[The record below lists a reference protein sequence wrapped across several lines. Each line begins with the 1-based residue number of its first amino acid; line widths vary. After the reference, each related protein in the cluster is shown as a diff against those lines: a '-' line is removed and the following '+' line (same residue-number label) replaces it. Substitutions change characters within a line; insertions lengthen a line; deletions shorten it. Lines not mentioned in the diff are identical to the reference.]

1 MRAAA
6 EAPTTWSTPISE
18 RCGGRSR
25 PRSTTL
31 QALKKWRRSE
41 EGREVEHPKKCDE
54 ESKHHPDECMQS
66 VGTDQKSCKS
76 CLCHGSHAPLNFY
89 RPYLTRRIS
98 EPAQPES
105 GVMASHRALV
115 ARGGRRSLRA
125 GARAHLLET
134 VARQLIR
141 PLVEDVAG
149 VTLDPMPAHAMLRQS
164 CIEPLPEIDILDRF
178 LVGGAPAVALPL
190 IYP

>member
-6 EAPTTWSTPISE
+6 EAPTTWSTRTSE

-98 EPAQPES
+98 DPAQPES
-105 GVMASHRALV
+105 GGDGVASSERPLPGSITV
-115 ARGGRRSLRA
+115 TARRNRRFRPSVPIPKFASCDARSLA
-125 GARAHLLET
+125 YFG
-134 VARQLIR
+134 
-141 PLVEDVAG
+141 
-149 VTLDPMPAHAMLRQS
+149 
-164 CIEPLPEIDILDRF
+164 IE
-178 LVGGAPAVALPL
+178 GH
-190 IYP
+190 

>member
-6 EAPTTWSTPISE
+6 EAPTTWSTLTSE

-41 EGREVEHPKKCDE
+41 EGREVKHPKKCDE

-66 VGTDQKSCKS
+66 VRTDQNSCKS

-98 EPAQPES
+98 EPAQLES
-105 GVMASHRALV
+105 GGDGVASSERAASRFDHRHRQ
-115 ARGGRRSLRA
+115 RGSA
-125 GARAHLLET
+125 
-134 VARQLIR
+134 IS
-141 PLVEDVAG
+141 P
-149 VTLDPMPAHAMLRQS
+149 
-164 CIEPLPEIDILDRF
+164 
-178 LVGGAPAVALPL
+178 
-190 IYP
+190 